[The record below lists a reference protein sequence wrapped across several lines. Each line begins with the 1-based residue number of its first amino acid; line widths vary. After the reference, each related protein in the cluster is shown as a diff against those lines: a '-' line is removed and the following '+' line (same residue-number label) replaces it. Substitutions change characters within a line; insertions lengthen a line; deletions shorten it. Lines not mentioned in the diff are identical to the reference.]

1 MTSNSLSRG
10 NGNSLSQPLTE
21 RLTDLAGSGDKATRR
36 AAELLSKMPRPMPLS
51 SAALSRIEERLL
63 PPDPGPVPGP
73 GPGAGGSSVGTA
85 LRWVGLGT
93 AVVVAT
99 AGTAFLVGERHQRT
113 ILHPVPAAPVA
124 SPQPAELP
132 LPAPVVAA
140 PEEPTAPALMPPPA
154 VEPTPAHPARPLR
167 SAPRTRPAAVSSVA
181 APQPAPQAASAAS
194 GEAESGLLAESRL
207 LGKALHQ
214 LHQERDAQ
222 AALGSLTA
230 YELRFP
236 HGMLGEEAQAARID
250 ALLLLERR
258 DEALS
263 LLDHTTF
270 TRLAR
275 GGELRVVRGELRAAG
290 GRCGEAIGDFSW
302 TLSHQP
308 TASMAERALYG
319 RAACRAKL
327 HDTDGAHADYQDYIQ
342 RFPGGKFSAAAQ
354 AATSRLSRP

>member
-1 MTSNSLSRG
+1 MTSNSLPSG
-10 NGNSLSQPLTE
+10 NGKSQYQPLTE
-21 RLTDLAGSGDKATRR
+21 RLTDLAGSGDAATRR
-36 AAELLSKMPRPMPLS
+36 AAELLSRMPRPTPLS
-51 SAALSRIEERLL
+51 GAALARIEERLL
-63 PPDPGPVPGP
+63 PTGPGP
-73 GPGAGGSSVGTA
+73 GPGPGPGGSSVGTA

-93 AVVVAT
+93 AVVVAA
-99 AGTAFLVGERHQRT
+99 AGSAFLLGERHQRT
-113 ILHPVPAAPVA
+113 VLHPVPEAPVA
-124 SPQPAELP
+124 SPQPVQLP

-140 PEEPTAPALMPPPA
+140 QQEPAAPTLMPPPA
-154 VEPTPAHPARPLR
+154 VESPPAHPARPLR
-167 SAPRTRPAAVSSVA
+167 SAPRSRPAPASSAAV
-181 APQPAPQAASAAS
+181 PQPAPQPTAAASA
-194 GEAESGLLAESRL
+194 EPESGLLAESRL

-263 LLDHTTF
+263 LLDRTTF
-270 TRLAR
+270 NRLAR

-327 HDTDGAHADYQDYIQ
+327 HDTDGAHADYQDYIG
-342 RFPGGKFSAAAQ
+342 RFPNGKFSAAAQ
-354 AATSRLSRP
+354 AAASRLSR